1 MSFNL
6 PYFTPSL
13 ASGDNITQM
22 CGPLVYT
29 VTINSNNPGPYD
41 EAFSVEIH
49 DGNELKPVVV
59 TVETDKQEFAL
70 HDGVSD
76 QTWSTEYVFKITAIW
91 SKHTG

>member
-29 VTINSNNPGPYD
+29 VMINSNNPGPYD
-41 EAFSVEIH
+41 EAFSIEIH
-49 DGNELKPVVV
+49 DGYELKPVVV
-59 TVETDKQEFAL
+59 TVQTDSQVFAL
-70 HDGVSD
+70 YDGRSN
-76 QTWSTEYVFKITAIW
+76 QTWRTEYVF
-91 SKHTG
+91 